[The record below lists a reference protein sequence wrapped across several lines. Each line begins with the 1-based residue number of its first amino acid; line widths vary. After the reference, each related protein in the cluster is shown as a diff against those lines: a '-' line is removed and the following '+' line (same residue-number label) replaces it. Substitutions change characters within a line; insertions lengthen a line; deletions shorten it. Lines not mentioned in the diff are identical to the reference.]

1 MQSPLSHYAML
12 ARRWAWLIVLGIVI
26 CGSATYIVSKRM
38 APVYRASSILIINI
52 QSSPSAFDNI
62 SASQLAAATYAQ
74 LLTSPEILRPVL
86 AGHPGLTIQQLTS
99 MVDAKAQ
106 PNTSLIELDV
116 DTSKPELAAQLAN
129 AIAENFSDY
138 ANNQLY
144 HASSQPTG
152 SVRIIPASIPTNPL
166 KPQPR
171 TDAGIGALVGLVLAV
186 GLVIIFEWVDDRLK
200 RPEEV
205 QEVLDLE
212 TLAVIPKSSRLR
224 QERKTEDSPVLAEKY
239 RTLCAHIEVA
249 QTNKPFKLVMVT
261 SAMAGEG
268 RSSTAANLATFL
280 AKMGKRVLLVDAD
293 LRHPTLEQ
301 RFRLKDGKQA
311 TGNLY
316 GAWEQLDGKRDG
328 QETDIPTLRV
338 LTVGVHS
345 NRPTELLQSPLTNR
359 LFEHF
364 SRASYDYII
373 FDSSPLLPVADAQI
387 LASYVQAAVL
397 VVDASKTSRK
407 ALLRAKRALNRTQ
420 TTILGVV
427 VNKSRWPDDDDTL
440 AYVSVTRRFRSRV
453 AVPHTPA
460 VESDTTNTLA
470 ETPVPAEEE
479 GADAV
484 RPQMQSALIRPLKM
498 QGKEEGAD
506 AVRPQ
511 TNSEDAGENHATK
524 TTILRRQRGVG
535 DSG

>member
-1 MQSPLSHYAML
+1 MQSPLSYYAML
-12 ARRWAWLIVLGIVI
+12 ARRWAWLIVLGIAI
-26 CGSATYIVSKRM
+26 CGSATYILSKRM
-38 APVYRASSILIINI
+38 TPVYRASSILIINI
-52 QSSPSAFDNI
+52 DSSPSPFDNL
-62 SASQLAAATYAQ
+62 SASQLAVVTDTQ
-74 LLTSPEILRPVL
+74 LLTSPEMLRPVL

-99 MVDAKAQ
+99 MVSAKAQ
-106 PNTSLIELDV
+106 PNTSLIEIDV
-116 DTSKPELAAQLAN
+116 DNSQPALAAQLAN
-129 AIAENFSDY
+129 EIAENFSAY

-144 HASSQPTG
+144 HASSQPSG
-152 SVRIIPASIPTNPL
+152 SVRIILAGIPTDPF
-166 KPQPR
+166 KPIPR
-171 TDAGIGALVGLVLAV
+171 TYAGIGALVGLGLAV

-200 RPEEV
+200 RPAEV

-212 TLAVIPKSSRLR
+212 TLALIPKSSRL
-224 QERKTEDSPVLAEKY
+224 QQGRKVEDTSVLAEKY
-239 RTLCAHIEVA
+239 RTLCAHVELA
-249 QTNKPFKLVMVT
+249 QTNKPFKLVMVS

-301 RFRLKDGKQA
+301 RFPLKDGEQA
-311 TGNLY
+311 SGNPC
-316 GAWEQLDGKRDG
+316 GAREQLDGKGDG

-345 NRPTELLQSPLTNR
+345 NRPTELLQSPLMDR

-364 SRASYDYII
+364 RGASYDYII

-427 VNKSRWPDDDDTL
+427 VNKSRWPDDDGSL
-440 AYVSVTRRFRSRV
+440 AYVSATRRFRTRV

-460 VESDTTNTLA
+460 GESDTPTALA
-470 ETPVPAEEE
+470 QTPVPVE
-479 GADAV
+479 
-484 RPQMQSALIRPLKM
+484 
-498 QGKEEGAD
+498 EEGAD

-511 TNSEDAGENHATK
+511 TNSEDAGQEDYAAKTIIVRRLHAP
-524 TTILRRQRGVG
+524 G
-535 DSG
+535 DR